1 MHGRCPC
8 ADESRRAVSAFS
20 GWTRN
25 DEKGKNM
32 HHKFDVLKILIA
44 GLVGISTN
52 LFAQT
57 TGTLR
62 GVVKDPAGLVV
73 AGARVVVSQQ
83 SGGLRREMESSA
95 EGAFE
100 IVALPIGMYEV
111 EASSAGFKTIRLSN
125 VEVSIGRVSEV
136 EITLELGAMTETI
149 TTTASA
155 QLIEATNTQL
165 GGSVESRAVVSLPLN
180 ARDTFQFLQLQPGVM
195 SQLGADSIAGSETP
209 GIVSVNGGRGR
220 SNNFNINGGDSNDR
234 FLNLPAIQPSP
245 DAIEEFRVL
254 TNTFDAEHGRN
265 SGAVINVV
273 TKGGTNA
280 FHGNAF
286 HFFRNKVLNSR
297 GFFDTVRPAFQQ
309 NQFGGTLGGPIR
321 RDRTFFF
328 GAYEGRKIRQGIPSD
343 NVRVPTLE
351 EREGDFSAGPAFT
364 GVLSDEFLAS
374 ELRRRPGCNSMGAP
388 IEAGTPWA
396 AIFPGNRIPAGCFD
410 RTAKALLDLYVP
422 PPNSGPAFFQTSP
435 LARRRSDQG
444 SLRLDHALSPFR
456 QLSFFYF
463 VNDFH
468 FLEPFTRQSGQG
480 ANLPGFGN
488 LNSGRTHQ
496 YNLSH
501 VWTLNPSS
509 ILESRF
515 VYFRQFLPRYNTPE
529 NPQVVQEVCRG
540 LVPADQCFT
549 DPSNPRLGI
558 NVGLGP
564 NHEGVPFIGV
574 QGGFVIGT
582 NVQGEQWSVTNNFQ
596 FVNTFSKVTGRHS
609 FKLGADLRRQR
620 YDFTFYGALNGQ
632 YNFLPGGTNDLG
644 YQNLYPNYLLGLPS
658 FFYIT
663 GGSPSA
669 WRNTAAYLFA
679 QDSWR
684 ILPNLTLNY
693 GLRYE
698 LSTQPYDRF
707 NRIQAFREGRITR
720 QFRCVLDAGNPL
732 AEVFGSSDCGP
743 GSPGA
748 SVFPWGLSIP
758 GDPDLPRGLA
768 DNYYKAFAPRIG
780 LAWSPGS
787 SDGWLTKVTGGPG
800 NSSIR
805 AGWGMFYNFPLE
817 GLLLN
822 QFVPQPPFGVSN
834 TVKNGMFNTP
844 FVTQSGAIVP
854 NPGSGILD
862 PERGSGV
869 DFSQFRPMLLYGQIP
884 HKMPPQYSVHYN
896 LTLQRKFGGSW
907 MAQIGY
913 VGTQGHR
920 LLATVDQNPGN
931 PQTCLDLNRILGEG
945 ACGPFQADDTFRI
958 PSGAIPRGVTLN
970 LPYGSVPAVT
980 GPNPNP
986 IMLVGLRPFSSPL
999 CEPLTGAGCAPD
1011 GLPTWSSIFTRT
1023 PVANSNYNSLQ
1034 MLVQRQF
1041 AHGLEVQTAYTWS
1054 KSIDNASSF
1063 ENILVPGD
1071 YRRTRSLSLFDARQ
1085 RFVTTYIWQTPWQS
1099 KTGWKKVFS
1108 DWSTTGIFSL
1118 QSGFPIRITSSDD
1131 RELLGSVDFE
1141 MPGQP
1146 DLIAPFRRL
1155 NAKQPGNMYFDTAS
1169 FAAAELGTIGSA
1181 PRTICCG
1188 PGIFN
1193 WDIGLHRSVSFGES
1207 KRLEFRT
1214 EVFNVLNKTQFFNPV
1229 GDISAGQDF
1238 GRIMRARTPR
1248 EVQLVLK
1255 LFF

>member
-1 MHGRCPC
+1 MKY
-8 ADESRRAVSAFS
+8 EI
-20 GWTRN
+20 N
-25 DEKGKNM
+25 
-32 HHKFDVLKILIA
+32 VLKILIA
-44 GLVGISTN
+44 GAIS
-52 LFAQT
+52 LSGALLAQT

-73 AGARVVVSQQ
+73 AGASVQVNQH
-83 SGGLRREMESSA
+83 SGTLRRETLSA
-95 EGAFE
+95 LDGAFE
-100 IVALPIGMYEV
+100 LVALPVGMYEV
-111 EASSAGFKTIRLSN
+111 EVSADGFKTTKLSN
-125 VEVSIGRVSEV
+125 VEISIGRVSNVEV
-136 EITLELGAMTETI
+136 QLELGVVSETI
-149 TTTASA
+149 TATASA
-155 QLIEATNTQL
+155 QLIETANTQL
-165 GGSVESRAVVSLPLN
+165 GASVESRAVVSLPLN

-195 SQLGADSIAGSETP
+195 SQLGADSIAGSDVP

-286 HFFRNKVLNSR
+286 HFFRNKVLNAR
-297 GFFDTVRPAFQQ
+297 GFFDTVRPDFQQ
-309 NQFGGTLGGPIR
+309 NQFGGTFGGPIR

-351 EREGDFSAGPAFT
+351 ERRGDFSAGPAFT
-364 GVLSDEFLAS
+364 GVLADEFLAS
-374 ELRRRPGCNSMGAP
+374 VLRSRPGCASPGAP

-410 RTAKALLDLYVP
+410 RTAAALLELYVP
-422 PPNSGPAFFQTSP
+422 APNSGASFFQTSP

-444 SLRLDHALSPFR
+444 SLRLDHALSPSR

-463 VNDFH
+463 INEFN
-468 FLEPFTRQSGQG
+468 FQEPFTRQSGQG

-488 LNSGRTHQ
+488 RNSGRTQQ

-501 VWTLNPSS
+501 TWTLNPTS

-515 VYFRQFLPRYNTPE
+515 VFFRHFLPQYNTPE
-529 NPQVVQEVCRG
+529 NPQVVQETCRG

-549 DPSNPRLGI
+549 DPSNPNLGI
-558 NVGLGP
+558 KVGLGP
-564 NHEGVPFIGV
+564 QHEGLPFIGV

-596 FVNTFSKVTGRHS
+596 LVNTLSKVTGRHS

-632 YNFLPGGTNDLG
+632 YNFLPGGTNDIG

-684 ILPNLTLNY
+684 LRPNLTLNY

-698 LSTQPYDRF
+698 LTTQPYDRF
-707 NRIQAFREGRITR
+707 NRIQAFREGAVTR
-720 QFRCVLDAGNPL
+720 QFRCLLDADNPL
-732 AEVFGSSDCGP
+732 VGVFGTRDCSP
-743 GSPGA
+743 DSPGA

-758 GDPDLPRGLA
+758 GDPGLPRGLA
-768 DNYYKAFAPRIG
+768 ENYYKAFAPRIG
-780 LAWSPGS
+780 LAWSPATT
-787 SDGWLTKVTGGPG
+787 DGWMAKLTGGPG

-805 AGWGMFYNFPLE
+805 AGWGMFYNFPLD

-822 QFVPQPPFGVSN
+822 QFVPQPPFGVSS
-834 TVKNGMFNTP
+834 TVQNGLFNTP
-844 FVTQSGAIVP
+844 FVSQSGAIVP
-854 NPGSGILD
+854 NPGGGILD
-862 PERGSGV
+862 PKRGSGV

-884 HKMPPQYSVHYN
+884 QKMPPQYSVHYN
-896 LTLQRKFGGSW
+896 LTLQRKFGDSW

-920 LLATVDQNPGN
+920 LLATVDQNPGD
-931 PQTCLDLNRILGEG
+931 PQTCLDLNRILGDG
-945 ACGPFQADDTFRI
+945 ACGPFQADRAYLI
-958 PSGAIPRGVTLN
+958 PAGAIPRGITLR
-970 LPYGSVPAVT
+970 LPYGSVPSVT
-980 GPNPNP
+980 GPNANP
-986 IMLVGLRPFSSPL
+986 ITLVGLRPHSSPL
-999 CEPLTGAGCAPD
+999 CEPTTGAGCPPD
-1011 GLPTWSSIFTRT
+1011 GLPTWSSIFMRT

-1034 MLVQRQF
+1034 ALLQKQF
-1041 AHGLEVQTAYTWS
+1041 SQGLELQMAYTWS

-1063 ENILVPGD
+1063 ENILVPND
-1071 YRRTRSLSLFDARQ
+1071 YRRTRSLSLFDTRQ
-1085 RFVTTYIWQTPWQS
+1085 RFVATYIWQTPWKS
-1099 KTGWKKVFS
+1099 KGGWKAVFS
-1108 DWSTTGIFSL
+1108 DWSTTGILSL

-1131 RELLGSVDFE
+1131 QELLGSVDFE

-1146 DLIAPFRRL
+1146 DLIGPFRRL
-1155 NAKQPGNMYFDTAS
+1155 DPKRPGNIYFDTES
-1169 FAAAELGTIGSA
+1169 FAPAALGTIGSA
-1181 PRTICCG
+1181 PRTLCCG

-1193 WDIGLHRSVSFGES
+1193 WDIGLHRNFQLNEG

-1214 EVFNVLNKTQFFNPV
+1214 EIFNVLNKAQFFNPV

-1238 GRIMRARTPR
+1238 GRITRARSPR
-1248 EVQLVLK
+1248 EVQFVLK
-1255 LFF
+1255 LYF